1 MWFCDPFELFLCKVW
16 CDYLYKNKWQKNSWN
31 ECYNK
36 FSGYKVKKQNSTT
49 FLYTNN
55 EQVEFEIKSTIQFTL
70 AAPQMKY
77 LGISLTRC

>member
-1 MWFCDPFELFLCKVW
+1 M
-16 CDYLYKNKWQKNSWN
+16 N
-31 ECYNK
+31 YNK

-55 EQVEFEIKSTIQFTL
+55 EQVEFEIKSRIQFTL